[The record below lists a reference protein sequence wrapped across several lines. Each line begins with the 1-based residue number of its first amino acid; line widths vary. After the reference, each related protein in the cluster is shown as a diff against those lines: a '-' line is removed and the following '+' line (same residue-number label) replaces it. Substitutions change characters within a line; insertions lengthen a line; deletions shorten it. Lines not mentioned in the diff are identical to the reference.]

1 MKLPQSVRAVTE
13 HFERLPGIGPKTAQR
28 LALYL
33 LHVPDH
39 VLAEFATD
47 LTSLKPGTRFCSQ
60 CHLIGESE
68 TCAICADEAR
78 DRSIICVV
86 EQPLDV
92 IALEQAGKYAGLYHV
107 LHGVISPLDNI
118 GPDELFLRDLLARLD
133 GVNEVILATNSTMEG
148 EGTALYIERLIR
160 DDGHDE
166 SEVKITRIGHGLP
179 IGANIEFADGITLA
193 RALEGRRSM

>member
-1 MKLPQSVRAVTE
+1 MKLPRSVRAVTE
-13 HFERLPGIGPKTAQR
+13 QFERLPGIGPKTAQR

-39 VLAEFATD
+39 VLEEFGSS
-47 LTSLKPGTRFCSQ
+47 LTNLKPGTRFCAQ

-68 TCAICADEAR
+68 VCSICSDTSRE
-78 DRSIICVV
+78 SSVICVV

-92 IALEQAGKYAGLYHV
+92 IALEQAGKYRGLYHV

-118 GPDELFLRDLLARLD
+118 GPDELYLRDLLRRLD
-133 GVNEVILATNSTMEG
+133 GVDEVILATNATMEG
-148 EGTALYIERLIR
+148 EATALYIERLIR
-160 DDGHDE
+160 DSGN
-166 SEVKITRIGHGLP
+166 SEIAITRIGHGLP

-193 RALEGRRSM
+193 RALEGRRKM

>member
-1 MKLPQSVRAVTE
+1 MKLPRSVRAVTE

-39 VLAEFATD
+39 VLEEFSQS
-47 LTSLKPGTRFCSQ
+47 LTNLKPNTRFCER

-68 TCAICADEAR
+68 TCSICADSGR
-78 DRSIICVV
+78 DQSIICVV

-92 IALEQAGKYAGLYHV
+92 IALEQAGKYRGLYHV

-118 GPDELFLRDLLARLD
+118 GPDELFLRDLLNRLD
-133 GVNEVILATNSTMEG
+133 GVGEVILATNATMEG
-148 EGTALYIERLIR
+148 EATALYIERIIR
-160 DDGHDE
+160 DAGHDDI
-166 SEVKITRIGHGLP
+166 SITRIGHGLP

-193 RALEGRRSM
+193 RALEGRRKM